1 MINEELW
8 PINFDEL
15 NLDTKINMIFR
26 NLDVKISQA
35 VKLYDH
41 LGEDE
46 QKLEEIKNKY
56 SKFKEKNNQLKQ
68 TLKNEN
74 INNTKR

>member
-1 MINEELW
+1 
-8 PINFDEL
+8 
-15 NLDTKINMIFR
+15 
-26 NLDVKISQA
+26 

-46 QKLEEIKNKY
+46 QKFEEIKNKY

-74 INNTKR
+74 NIEQKDEKIII